1 MADPGEFETAGDEP
15 WPYRIHTPAAPLLCG
30 VQSVTQV
37 PIETKQKTLLKM
49 PGMELTD

>member
-30 VQSVTQV
+30 EQSVTQV
-37 PIETKQKTLLKM
+37 HASNQSVPKTLN
-49 PGMELTD
+49 T